1 MFYYASKILWFF
13 ATPSNLLI
21 VLIVMGALLATTRRF
36 RRAGAS
42 LALIVGLGTIV
53 AGLSPISSYLM
64 LPLENRFPAF
74 RDDGRPVTGIILL
87 GGSVEAE
94 KSLSRHMLI
103 ANEAAERV
111 LGTIALAHLYPRAR
125 ILISSGSGSLLQNA
139 PAEAPV
145 IADYFK
151 AIGIDPARVMIE
163 DRSRTTF
170 ENAVFSR
177 ALADPK
183 PGERWLLVT
192 SAWHMPRS
200 VGVFRKA
207 GFDVTAYPVDY
218 RTGSTLWDQEIFAS
232 MSEGLRRL
240 DVGAKEWTGLVAY
253 HFAGLTSA
261 LLPAPQDSPTVSR

>member
-1 MFYYASKILWFF
+1 M
-13 ATPSNLLI
+13 
-21 VLIVMGALLATTRRF
+21 
-36 RRAGAS
+36 
-42 LALIVGLGTIV
+42 
-53 AGLSPISSYLM
+53 
-64 LPLENRFPAF
+64 
-74 RDDGRPVTGIILL
+74 
-87 GGSVEAE
+87 
-94 KSLSRHMLI
+94 I
-103 ANEAAERV
+103 AN
-111 LGTIALAHLYPRAR
+111 
-125 ILISSGSGSLLQNA
+125 
-139 PAEAPV
+139 
-145 IADYFK
+145 YFK
-151 AIGIDPARVMIE
+151 TIGIDPARVMIE

-177 ALADPK
+177 ALANPK

-218 RTGSTLWDQEIFAS
+218 RTGSTWWDQEIFAS

-261 LLPAPQDSPTVSR
+261 LLPAPQRLADRQPVDSLKIVGIYRSALSQNDDPALFHEPDRCEPNRLHQRPPALGLVASERPGDIRGIEVAAVASPDQLQHLRLDVFSGRVLCHASSRSPRVLRKRIGDAT